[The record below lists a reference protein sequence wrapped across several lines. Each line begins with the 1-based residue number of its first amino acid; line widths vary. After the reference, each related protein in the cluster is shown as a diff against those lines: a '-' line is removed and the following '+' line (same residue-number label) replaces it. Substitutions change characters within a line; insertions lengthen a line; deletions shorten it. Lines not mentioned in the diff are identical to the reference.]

1 LIKIL
6 CFSIESSLLVPIF
19 LNVVAVFSFAII
31 THSLLFSSFH
41 SLFLLCTEMERMALR
56 MQQQHVWEKEHVVNY
71 VLNDVLTKTMD
82 TTNRDQRTQ
91 LEELEVEN
99 LNLREQVRQYGHIS
113 KDADNEVRVSSL
125 KRKDASKRLL
135 ISTLPMVLF
144 DHCFDHILPL
154 V

>member
-1 LIKIL
+1 
-6 CFSIESSLLVPIF
+6 
-19 LNVVAVFSFAII
+19 
-31 THSLLFSSFH
+31 
-41 SLFLLCTEMERMALR
+41 MALR